1 MFPVMLLSTV
11 LGALFAFCGLM
22 GGVAFFLEAQQ
33 GMSMSAFLQGFAAA
47 TWPLIAACA
56 LFLLQGILKEVSA
69 LCEQAE
75 DEKDAPGIAPLPR
88 KSTAPMAPEAE
99 WTSAAAPAAK
109 PAPVEPNTPVYFPV
123 RETPLGPRIL
133 RLQSKAAAAED
144 APEAPEKNAETAA
157 ATEPQPEQ
165 ESPAE
170 QVAEEASEAA
180 VAEPKDDGRT
190 FFKTR

>member
-1 MFPVMLLSTV
+1 MFPVMLFCTV

-33 GMSMSAFLQGFAAA
+33 GMSMSAFLQGFLAA

-69 LCEQAE
+69 LREQSEEGKNAQS
-75 DEKDAPGIAPLPR
+75 IAPLRR

-99 WTSAAAPAAK
+99 WPVAAEQ
-109 PAPVEPNTPVYFPV
+109 APVEPYTPVYFPV

-133 RLQSKAAAAED
+133 RMQSKAAAAEKAEED
-144 APEAPEKNAETAA
+144 APEAAETTGTPAVQETPAA
-157 ATEPQPEQ
+157 AEADTEPEPGV
-165 ESPAE
+165 P
-170 QVAEEASEAA
+170 
-180 VAEPKDDGRT
+180 EPKDDGRT